1 MFPKSTHETFATK
14 LFQSYRNNKRFSKPK
29 LARTDFTIGHYAG
42 DVIFI
47 PNLHYLCAENLESKP
62 KFWVCNCLTSHV
74 QWFCPYTLW
83 SSFGLLEFPFPYF
96 TCSVVSNYVFLV
108 VVVCFYF
115 FFCVYIFW
123 QFWSSYFPFTFQ
135 LFQFLICMEGS
146 QKQSSVLLMS
156 SDMFVICLWNA
167 CVCTALLFQVT
178 YQTELFLDKNKDYV
192 VAEHQALLGSS
203 KCSFVASLFPRSG
216 DENSK
221 SSYRFSS
228 IGNRFKVCSS
238 ES

>member
-1 MFPKSTHETFATK
+1 MILSLHTLKFFWFAWIS
-14 LFQSYRNNKRFSKPK
+14 LP
-29 LARTDFTIGHYAG
+29 I
-42 DVIFI
+42 
-47 PNLHYLCAENLESKP
+47 
-62 KFWVCNCLTSHV
+62 
-74 QWFCPYTLW
+74 
-83 SSFGLLEFPFPYF
+83 
-96 TCSVVSNYVFLV
+96 
-108 VVVCFYF
+108 
-115 FFCVYIFW
+115 
-123 QFWSSYFPFTFQ
+123 FQ
-135 LFQFLICMEGS
+135 LFCGKQPCVFGGCGLLVFLFLCLYFLTVLVILLSIYISTISIPDLYGGVTEAKFC
-146 QKQSSVLLMS
+146 LLMS